1 MQVYPLRDALHPS
14 ALFFI
19 EKCDSLGVQLNA
31 QEIEAI
37 NFLVTR
43 LIQTNLWNKFRAIYP
58 FVGRNGKTH
67 SLNLRNIFRHKIN
80 WFGGIWH
87 DRFGINSDGIS
98 GYGNTYFAPSWL
110 EDNNIHVAVYT
121 GTYWTNANENC
132 PLIGASS
139 NIVGVPSRGKS
150 WIHAIYLRS
159 PKPTFFGNST
169 TIYQIPPVYTYSC
182 SSAESINNTFAGEDA
197 SDRNHWLAH
206 GLIVGTNGRTC
217 YVCGKKFGIDSSQGG
232 FGDPINPESAND
244 PIEGKK
250 ILYTQFPFL
259 LFGNGRFG
267 SEGQARGGANL
278 RFCSIGYYL
287 NENEN
292 KVFYDIVNQ
301 FQTILN
307 RNVPC
312 NEINP
317 APAPYKE
324 KTTFYPSI
332 NITSSKQR
340 IGRFIRRIEDV
351 SKLVP
356 EKNLRYKTELFS
368 ASMLIKSCKRTG
380 PRRIFL
386 GDGVAPS
393 VTILDLIEN

>member
-19 EKCDSLGVQLNA
+19 EKCDSLGAQLSA
-31 QEIEAI
+31 QEIEAV
-37 NFLVTR
+37 NFLVTK

-58 FVGRNGKTH
+58 FIGRNAKTH

-87 DRFGINSDGIS
+87 DKFGVNADGIS

-121 GTYWTNANENC
+121 GTYWFNANENC

-139 NIVGVPSRGKS
+139 NSVGIPNRGNS

-159 PKPTFFGNST
+159 PTPTFFSNST

-182 SSAESINNTFAGEDA
+182 GTTESINSTFAGEDA

-206 GLIVGTNGRTC
+206 GLIVGTNGKTC
-217 YVCGKKFGIDSSQGG
+217 YVCGKKFGIDLSQGG
-232 FGDPINPESAND
+232 FRDPINPESGND

-250 ILYTQFPFL
+250 TLYTQFPFL

-267 SEGQARGGANL
+267 SGGQARGGANL

-292 KVFYDIVNQ
+292 RVFYDIINQ
-301 FQTILN
+301 FQKILN
-307 RNVPC
+307 RDVPC

-317 APAPYKE
+317 VKALHKD
-324 KTTFYPSI
+324 KTTLYPSI
-332 NITSSKQR
+332 NITSTKQK
-340 IGRFIRRIEDV
+340 IGRFVRPIKDFTRLAPDKP
-351 SKLVP
+351 S
-356 EKNLRYKTELFS
+356 RYKRDAIS
-368 ASMLIKSCKRTG
+368 ASMLIKSCKRVG

-386 GDGVAPS
+386 GDGAMPS